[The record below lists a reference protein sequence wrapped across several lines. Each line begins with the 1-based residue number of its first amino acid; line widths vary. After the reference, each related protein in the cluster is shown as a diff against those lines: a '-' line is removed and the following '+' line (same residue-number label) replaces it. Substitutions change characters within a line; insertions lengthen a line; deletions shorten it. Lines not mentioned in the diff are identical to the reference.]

1 MLVTRRHLLRLGTGV
16 LALPWIAPVLA
27 GPDQLSQAELLE
39 EIERRAFRYFWE
51 QASPR
56 TGQVR
61 DRARTTG
68 CEERRMSSIAAT
80 GFGLTGLCIAEAWG
94 YAPRPLLLERVRTTL
109 RFLAHQMP
117 HEHGFFY
124 RFVDMEPGQRW
135 GGSELS

>member
-1 MLVTRRHLLRLGTGV
+1 MPMTRRHLLRLGAGV

-27 GPDQLSQAELLE
+27 GPARPSRTDLLE

-68 CEERRMSSIAAT
+68 REDRRMSSIAAT
-80 GFGLTGLCIAEAWG
+80 GFGLTGLCIAEARG
-94 YAPRPLLLERVRTTL
+94 YVVLVVYFAVVASVGAVAMVARARK
-109 RFLAHQMP
+109 
-117 HEHGFFY
+117 
-124 RFVDMEPGQRW
+124 
-135 GGSELS
+135 